1 MNVILT
7 GATGMVGEGVLRE
20 CLRNPIVKKVL
31 VVGRKECGISSDKL
45 TEILHGDFFD
55 LSPIADKLQG
65 YGACFFCLGKSSVGM
80 KESDYY
86 KVTYTL
92 TMNFARV
99 LAEGNPEMAF
109 CYISGAGTD
118 SSEKGKLMWARIKG
132 KTENDLSE
140 LPFREVYNF
149 RPGLLQAEKGAKN
162 TPALYNIFSWV
173 FPLLRRIFPGFVST
187 LRELGRAM
195 INAADKGYEKNILE
209 VKDILLLA
217 EMK

>member
-7 GATGMVGEGVLRE
+7 GATGMVGEGVLNE
-20 CLRNPIVKKVL
+20 CLRNPSVNNVL
-31 VVGRKECGISSDKL
+31 VIGRKECGVSDGKL
-45 TEILHGDFFD
+45 TEIIHRDFFD
-55 LSPIADKLQG
+55 LSPVADRLRG
-65 YGACFFCLGKSSVGM
+65 YDACFFCLGKSSVGM

-99 LAEGNPEMAF
+99 LAERNPGMTF

-118 SSEKGKLMWARIKG
+118 SSEKGKLMWARVKG

-140 LPFREVYNF
+140 LPFRKVYNF

-173 FPLLRRIFPGFVST
+173 FPLLRRIFPEFVST
-187 LRELGRAM
+187 LGELGRAM
-195 INAADKGYEKNILE
+195 INAADKGCEKNILE
-209 VKDILLLA
+209 VKDILALS
-217 EMK
+217 KR